1 MLPLQVP
8 IGKPILSCNATE
20 LLQAQI
26 NLNGVIYDCLRN
38 AITMSCPRVDANGVI
53 QDECHGETLECDVR
67 MRQNSRSVSC
77 TNGTLISNHPIVCKS
92 ATLMPSKNVL
102 NCLYKSGIAGD
113 SASTHVPRIPPV
125 NVPRLPSPASQTTVR
140 PSAIT
145 PRPAAIPNT
154 SILPPPVAEDGSEEI
169 QDFYGLDV
177 RGAND
182 NKYPLPS
189 LGLTQDVKTAMKG
202 VFPLDLLSAASTNV
216 MYLPPKA
223 ADSGRI
229 PNDLKEELNG
239 VFPYNLFAFSQN
251 DEHESSGSTADN
263 KLGLSSIREENKKIE
278 NLAIFSQNRQS
289 EWNVDVNRKS
299 GNPGT
304 SIKTQPSHLTQ
315 RFGGV
320 TEANDE
326 DRLIFSP

>member
-1 MLPLQVP
+1 MPV
-8 IGKPILSCNATE
+8 GKPILSCNATE

-38 AITMSCPRVDANGVI
+38 AITMSCPRVDANGLI

-92 ATLMPSKNVL
+92 ATLMPTKNVL
-102 NCLYKSGIAGD
+102 NCLYKGSTAGD
-113 SASTHVPRIPPV
+113 SAQTHVPRIPPV
-125 NVPRLPSPASQTTVR
+125 NVPRLPSQPTVR
-140 PSAIT
+140 PLAIT

-177 RGAND
+177 RGSI
-182 NKYPLPS
+182 PLPS

-229 PNDLKEELNG
+229 PNDLKKELNG

-251 DEHESSGSTADN
+251 DELESSGSGADN

-278 NLAIFSQNRQS
+278 NLPIFPQNRQS

-299 GNPGT
+299 GNPGM

-320 TEANDE
+320 TEANDD